1 MKTVTGSFIYEDA
14 NLRTFAGHVAAIN
27 QAEKKIRIK
36 ILDIHDL
43 IFIPEILIKHGEP
56 TESYS

>member
-36 ILDIHDL
+36 ILDIHY
-43 IFIPEILIKHGEP
+43 FHTRNPNKTWGP
-56 TESYS
+56 PESYS